1 MINGTNVENVAH
13 SSAVQLFR
21 LAGDTVRLSVQQ
33 GALAELK
40 TQQLKDRP
48 QMNGDVGDGVIPPA
62 KMAPSEAEGGG
73 WSVFTIATTTST
85 LALALFLGYR
95 YIQKH
100 QT

>member
-1 MINGTNVENVAH
+1 MRLMNPCK
-13 SSAVQLFR
+13 QL
-21 LAGDTVRLSVQQ
+21 VLSGFQ
-33 GALAELK
+33 
-40 TQQLKDRP
+40 TQQLKVRP